1 MLATGRKM
9 LLNLFGSAH
18 LQGLKTAELDF
29 IFSKKALSDFCVC

>member
-18 LQGLKTAELDF
+18 LQELKTAKLH
-29 IFSKKALSDFCVC
+29 IFKKGFK